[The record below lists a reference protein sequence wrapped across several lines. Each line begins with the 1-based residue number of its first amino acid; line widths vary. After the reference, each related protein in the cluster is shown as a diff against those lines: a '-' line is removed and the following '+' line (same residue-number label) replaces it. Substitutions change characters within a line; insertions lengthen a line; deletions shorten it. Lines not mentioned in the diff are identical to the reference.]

1 MKRWIYFFAL
11 LFITSIIMSCA
22 DDNPIA
28 PVVNAWHQA
37 KASSSL
43 YHVQKGDTIYSI
55 AWAFGLDYRALAA
68 ANDLQPPYV
77 LSPGE
82 DLKMVPTPHQSS
94 SKVTIHETQ
103 LVPPSQSIWYW
114 PAKGR
119 LVERFTARMTGSQGI
134 GISGKIGQSIHAT
147 SAGEVVYSG
156 DGVRGYGNLIIVKHN
171 SNYLSAYAFNQQNLV
186 QVGDFVKANQVIA
199 RMGKNDAGR
208 TLLYFEIRYKGKPVD
223 PLLFLR

>member
-11 LFITSIIMSCA
+11 LFITSIIISCA
-22 DDNPIA
+22 DDHPIA
-28 PVVNAWHQA
+28 PVVNAWHQP

-77 LSPGE
+77 VSPGQH
-82 DLKMVPTPHQSS
+82 LKMVPTPRKTFQPVS
-94 SKVTIHETQ
+94 T
-103 LVPPSQSIWYW
+103 SQFRWYW

-119 LVERFTARMTGSQGI
+119 LVERFTARLTGSQGI
-134 GISGKIGQSIHAT
+134 GIAGEIGQSIHAT